1 MRKFVRSMRCGLLVG
16 SLTVGVLAGVW
27 GDDKQD
33 KQTGPPNPL
42 TKLAPYVGPKKPVVV
57 MGIDVKVTK
66 ASIQIPLPS
75 GATQEKPLDL
85 PSEFGAGL
93 TEVLITELF
102 QTGRFVVLEA
112 SAAELLPGAVPGGN
126 PPPTGNPPP
135 VDPQAAALAAAAAA
149 AAGGA
154 AAPPAAQPLPPP
166 SRTQVR
172 GAITTL
178 SFRSSAQAL
187 GGGGQG
193 GLPPSPFEG
202 GRAKTEAIVRLDI
215 RLTESVT
222 GEVVAAYQA
231 EGRVTSSKSFLNL
244 TIKDVT
250 NFGTTKVDENPL
262 GQAVRLAIR
271 NAVVKICQQ
280 TDSSPWEARVARVSG
295 EGENLSLFLTEGART
310 GLEPDDVLEVFRLGE
325 EVRDPVSGKLLG
337 RDEQHVGQCRIKS
350 VPPLQSFSVAV
361 PTEGTEFKIGD
372 VVRFVRRPAKIAP
385 PVKKKR

>member
-1 MRKFVRSMRCGLLVG
+1 MYKFVRSMLCGLLVG

-27 GDDKQD
+27 GDDKQDKQD

-75 GATQEKPLDL
+75 GATQEKPIDL

-112 SAAELLPGAVPGGN
+112 SAAELLPGAVPGANPLPAGGN
-126 PPPTGNPPP
+126 PPQEGTVPPP
-135 VDPQAAALAAAAAA
+135 VTDPP
-149 AAGGA
+149 A
-154 AAPPAAQPLPPP
+154 AAPPAAAQPLPPP

-187 GGGGQG
+187 GGGGAG

-231 EGRVTSSKSFLNL
+231 EGKVTSSKSFLNL

-250 NFGTTKVDENPL
+250 SLGTTKVDENPL

-271 NAVVKICQQ
+271 NAVVKICHQ
-280 TDSSPWEARVARVSG
+280 TDSLPWEARVARVSG

-310 GLEPDDVLEVFRLGE
+310 GLEPDDILEVVRLGE
-325 EVRDPVSGKLLG
+325 EVRDPVTGKLLG
-337 RDEQHVGQCRIKS
+337 RDEQRVGQCRIKS
-350 VPPLQSFSVAV
+350 VP
-361 PTEGTEFKIGD
+361 
-372 VVRFVRRPAKIAP
+372 
-385 PVKKKR
+385 

>member
-1 MRKFVRSMRCGLLVG
+1 MNKFVRSMRFGLLVG
-16 SLTVGVLAGVW
+16 SLTVGMLTGVW
-27 GDDKQD
+27 GDDKQS
-33 KQTGPPNPL
+33 GPPNPL

-57 MGIDVKVTK
+57 MGIDIKVTK

-93 TEVLITELF
+93 TEMLITELF

-126 PPPTGNPPP
+126 LPPPTGNPPA
-135 VDPQAAALAAAAAA
+135 VDPQAAAAAA

-154 AAPPAAQPLPPP
+154 AAPPAAQPLPAP

-215 RLTESVT
+215 RLTESAT
-222 GEVVAAYQA
+222 GEVVASYQA
-231 EGRVTSSKSFLNL
+231 EGRVSSSKSFLNL

-250 NFGTTKVDENPL
+250 SFGTTKVDENPL

-280 TDSSPWEARVARVSG
+280 TDGSPWEARVARVSG

-361 PTEGTEFKIGD
+361 PTEGSEFKIGD

-385 PVKKKR
+385 EVKKKR

>member
-1 MRKFVRSMRCGLLVG
+1 MYKFVRSMLCGLLVG

-27 GDDKQD
+27 GDDKQDKQD

-75 GATQEKPLDL
+75 GATQEKPIDL

-112 SAAELLPGAVPGGN
+112 SAAELLPGAAPGGN
-126 PPPTGNPPP
+126 LPPPAGNPPP
-135 VDPQAAALAAAAAA
+135 VDPQAAA
-149 AAGGA
+149 
-154 AAPPAAQPLPPP
+154 APPAAQLLPPP

-187 GGGGQG
+187 GGGGAA
-193 GLPPSPFEG
+193 GLPASPFEG

-231 EGRVTSSKSFLNL
+231 EGKVTSSKSFLNL

-250 NFGTTKVDENPL
+250 SLGTTKVDENPL

-280 TDSSPWEARVARVSG
+280 TDSLPWEARVARVSG

-310 GLEPDDVLEVFRLGE
+310 GLEPDDILEVVRLGE
-325 EVRDPVSGKLLG
+325 EVRDPVTGKLLG
-337 RDEQHVGQCRIKS
+337 RDEQRVGQCRIKS
-350 VPPLQSFSVAV
+350 VPQLQSFSVAV

-372 VVRFVRRPAKIAP
+372 VVRFVRRPAKDAP
-385 PVKKKR
+385 PVKKKK